1 MTRLL
6 NPGSRSAIVDIET
19 GGFSRFDDA
28 LIEIAILIVDHEY
41 KILDSFQSYI
51 IPQPG
56 KKISPDAAAING
68 YRPELWGDFGGRAP
82 NPAELENIVSP
93 LVELSEV
100 RTNIKDWLGGRQ
112 GFHGIAYNKGFDK
125 SWCKDLIPEIHDAC
139 LPEWRDPCV
148 AFTRWLKKVQGV
160 TQVVKGMAKLGAA
173 CERLNYQGVTGETWE
188 RHTALD
194 DCYAARF
201 VAECL
206 DNAGFMHDA

>member
-6 NPGSRSAIVDIET
+6 NPGARAAIVDIET
-19 GGFSRFDDA
+19 GGFSRVDDA
-28 LIEIAILIVDHEY
+28 LIEIAVLLVDHDY
-41 KILDSFQSYI
+41 KITDSFQSYI
-51 IPQPG
+51 LPEPG

-68 YRPELWGDFGGRAP
+68 YSPELWGDFGGRVP
-82 NPAELENIVSP
+82 SPADIENVVSP
-93 LVELSEV
+93 LVSLQEV
-100 RTNIKDWLGGRQ
+100 RADIKAWLAGRQ
-112 GFHGIAYNKGFDK
+112 GFTGIAYNKGFDK

-148 AFTRWLKKVQGV
+148 AFTRWLKKVKLV
-160 TQVVKGMAKLGAA
+160 TQVGKGMAKLGAA
-173 CERLNYQGVTGETWE
+173 CEDLNYQGITGETWA